1 MDSVSK
7 LEARSRQEEDG
18 LEAPSTLLITGS
30 TIGIALAHCLA
41 EESSAKEIW
50 LTWRTKR
57 PEVYSEKITC
67 VQMDACVEEEV
78 AAVLGRTKKLD
89 GIINTI
95 GLLHDESVS
104 PEKSI
109 SRLNPASLEKTL
121 AANLLPTLMLAKHAR
136 KALKDSERSWFA
148 SVSGRVGSIADNESG
163 GWYSYRASKA
173 ALNMAL
179 KTLAIEWRF
188 ALPRCTVAS
197 LHPGTVKSP
206 LSEPF
211 TQRTAPERLFT
222 PEQSAEHLKK
232 VLLDLTPAESG
243 RFWSWNGT
251 EIPW

>member
-1 MDSVSK
+1 
-7 LEARSRQEEDG
+7 
-18 LEAPSTLLITGS
+18 
-30 TIGIALAHCLA
+30 
-41 EESSAKEIW
+41 
-50 LTWRTKR
+50 
-57 PEVYSEKITC
+57 
-67 VQMDACVEEEV
+67 
-78 AAVLGRTKKLD
+78 
-89 GIINTI
+89 
-95 GLLHDESVS
+95 
-104 PEKSI
+104 
-109 SRLNPASLEKTL
+109 
-121 AANLLPTLMLAKHAR
+121 MLAKHAR

-148 SVSGRVGSIADNESG
+148 SVSGRVGSIADNELG

-243 RFWSWNGT
+243 RFGPGT
-251 EIPW
+251 VPKFLGKSGLSSRTMRTTSISQSETKD

>member
-1 MDSVSK
+1 MDSFSE
-7 LEARSRQEEDG
+7 LEARSRREKRE
-18 LEAPSTLLITGS
+18 LKVPRKLLITGS

-41 EESSAKEIW
+41 EESRVEQIW
-50 LTWRTKR
+50 LTWRRNK
-57 PEVYSEKITC
+57 PEVYSKKISC
-67 VQMDACVEEEV
+67 VQMDACAEEEV
-78 AAVLGRTKKLD
+78 AGVFNRMQQLD
-89 GIINTI
+89 GVINTI
-95 GLLHDESVS
+95 GLLHGENVN

-109 SRLNPASLEKTL
+109 SRLNPAALEKTL
-121 AANLLPTLMLAKHAR
+121 AVNVLPTLLLAKFAR
-136 KALKDSERSWFA
+136 KALRDSERSWFA
-148 SVSGRVGSIADNESG
+148 SVSGRVGSIADNELG

-206 LSEPF
+206 LSDPF

-222 PEQSAEHLKK
+222 PEQSAAHLKK
-232 VLLDLTPAESG
+232 VLLGITPAESG